1 MNRRLPAVSIDYTG
15 IWEPPRYEHDRWGR
29 AEKRNAP
36 KVPLPQNMGHRFGG
50 RDSLTCFHCGLSWYE
65 HRQDPKECPK
75 RASEPEHVKK
85 LRREKIR
92 TGNWENE

>member
-1 MNRRLPAVSIDYTG
+1 MNNRLPAVTVDLTSCWT
-15 IWEPPRYEHDRWGR
+15 PPRYSHDSSGHKIKKIGT
-29 AEKRNAP
+29 ED
-36 KVPLPQNMGHRFGG
+36 PLPPNLGHRFGG